1 MHIDVLDLGYLD
13 APGAASAFLVSS
25 ERDPSFVTLIE
36 TGPAAC
42 IGTLTAGLER
52 TLKGRTLGAILL
64 THVHLDHAGATGH
77 VLSGPHVA
85 PGARASIHPLGAPHL
100 VDPAKL
106 IASSRRVHGVT
117 FDLHYG
123 EPLPADSS
131 RVHEAHDGQVLQLGP
146 LTFTACATPGHAA
159 HHHAWIVD
167 DGEETV
173 AFTGDVAGMVLPGMG
188 PSMDPSV
195 GGQRGADPSRAAR
208 FISIPM
214 PPNQFD
220 AAAWRASLER
230 LRRLRPTRIA
240 ITHGGLVSADVVESD
255 SYLAEAT
262 ARFEEES
269 AYATMLV
276 HEVRDG
282 RVDEAEALRRYGEWL
297 ARRAGEAGA
306 SAPSV
311 AAYLGPR
318 FCRMNLDGVR
328 RSIETAGGGQTRRPD
343 PR

>member
-13 APGAASAFLVSS
+13 APGAASAFLVAS
-25 ERDPSFVTLIE
+25 ERDPSVVALVE

-42 IGTLTAGLER
+42 IGTLNTGLER
-52 TLKGRTLGAILL
+52 TLKGRTVAAILL

-85 PGARASIHPLGAPHL
+85 PRTNAWIHPLGAPHV

-106 IASSRRVHGVT
+106 IASSRRVHGAT
-117 FDLHYG
+117 FDRHYG
-123 EPLPADSS
+123 EPLPADAS
-131 RVHEAHDGQVLQLGP
+131 RVHAADDGAVLQLGP
-146 LTFTACATPGHAA
+146 LTVTACATPGHAA
-159 HHHAWIVD
+159 HHHAWIFD
-167 DGEETV
+167 DGAETV

-188 PSMDPSV
+188 QS
-195 GGQRGADPSRAAR
+195 GADLSHAAR

-230 LRRLRPTRIA
+230 LLRLRPTRVA
-240 ITHGGLVSADVVESD
+240 ITHGGLVSANAAESEA
-255 SYLAEAT
+255 YLAEAT

-269 AYATMLV
+269 AYSTALV
-276 HEVRDG
+276 HDLRDG
-282 RVDEAEALRRYGEWL
+282 RVDEAEAIRRYGEWL
-297 ARRAGEAGA
+297 ARRAGAAGV
-306 SAPSV
+306 SVPTV

-318 FCRMNLDGVR
+318 FCRMNVDGVR
-328 RSIETAGGGQTRRPD
+328 RSIDTAGGGPARGSG